1 MEKHLFRT
9 SSGIEIELNEK
20 DMHAVHQHY
29 IEQATADFLRDNHAD
44 WPEEKVQVIAIEARR
59 QMYKYN
65 FTEEEAIE
73 EALNAYKEEH
83 LEEKNISEVSP
94 SISALSE
101 EEQAFIDGVEFALD
115 YQSEITDAEYKRY
128 NELIE
133 KRKLFEQ
140 MEQSEFSQAIHR
152 RHRGR

>member
-9 SSGIEIELNEK
+9 SGGIEIELNEN

-29 IEQATADFLRDNHAD
+29 IEQATADFLRDNHED
-44 WPEEKVQVIAIEARR
+44 WSEEKVQVIAIEARR

-83 LEEKNISEVSP
+83 LEEKNISEVSHTMP
-94 SISALSE
+94 ALSE
-101 EEQAFIDGVEFALD
+101 EEKAFIDGVELALD
-115 YQSEITDAEYKRY
+115 YQSEISDAEYQRY
-128 NELIE
+128 NELVE

-140 MEQSEFSQAIHR
+140 MEQGEFTQPICR
-152 RHRGR
+152 RHKGR